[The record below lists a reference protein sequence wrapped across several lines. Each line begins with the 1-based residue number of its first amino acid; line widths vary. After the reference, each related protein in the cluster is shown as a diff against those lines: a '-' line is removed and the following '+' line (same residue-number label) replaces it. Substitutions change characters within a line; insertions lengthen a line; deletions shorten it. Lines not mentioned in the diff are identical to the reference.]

1 VYNGGKMFNV
11 NNSSDGIP
19 TIRMVDCPACNKKR
33 LGKYVN
39 EDGGITQS
47 SQETVDVRGSQRYL
61 EVCTF
66 CMGKYQQQ
74 DKVFVRENL
83 RKLSKAMIKQDTAND
98 DDTDHKDFSL
108 N

>member
-1 VYNGGKMFNV
+1 MFSV
-11 NNSSDGIP
+11 NNSSNGIP

-39 EDGGITQS
+39 SDGSITQP
-47 SQETVDVRGSQRYL
+47 SQETVAVRGSERHL
-61 EVCTF
+61 EACTF
-66 CMGKYQQQ
+66 CVSRYQQQ

-83 RKLSKAMIKQDTAND
+83 RKLSKAMIKQEAAD
-98 DDTDHKDFSL
+98 DDRDTDHKDFSL